1 MYVIKRDG
9 RHENISFDKINRRLQ
24 KLCTEANI
32 EFYNSSD
39 NIDNS
44 VFTKMKIDEI
54 AQSVVAHVIT
64 GISTQELDEFAAEQC
79 ASKMTYD
86 PEYGRLAA
94 HIIVSNHHKC
104 TPSRFSDA
112 IEILYRSGIAI
123 DSYIYKL
130 IMDNRDE
137 YDKIID
143 DNRDYTY
150 SYFGFKTLER
160 SYLYKVDK
168 RVIERPQYMI
178 LRMAIGIHG
187 ANMERVKETYE
198 LVSMRKFTHAS
209 PTLFNASMQNPQLSS
224 CFVLDIEDSIDG
236 IYDKLKECAG
246 ISKLAGGIGLN
257 IHKIR
262 TKGSR
267 IKGTNGESDGIIPM
281 IRVFNATARYVNQ
294 SGKRKGAF
302 AIYLEPWHA
311 DIFDFLELK
320 KNQGAEELR
329 ARDLFYGL
337 WVNDLFMERVERK
350 EMWSL
355 MCPDQ
360 CPGLVDAYGDKFR
373 ELYENYEKAGYYKK
387 RVRAE
392 ELWYKIIESQIET
405 GSPYMCYKDTVNNR
419 NNQKNIGTIKSSN
432 LCTEIMLYTAPDETA
447 VCNLASVCLPS
458 YVKYR
463 EDGAPY
469 FDHDEL
475 HSVTRVIVV
484 NLNNVIDNNY
494 YPSEA
499 ARKSNLSHRPI
510 GIGVMGLADVYHMM
524 RIPYD
529 SEMARELNAEIFAT
543 MYHAGL
549 ERSMELSRERNGWYM
564 RYMQLCNIRYR
575 QPEQQ
580 SELTDLQDKLAINEW
595 ELKGCDINRMGA
607 YSSFEGSPASR
618 GILQFDMAGK
628 SPSRRYNWSVLKRDI
643 IQHGLRNSMLL
654 APMPTASTAQI
665 MGFNEAF
672 EAYTSNI
679 YVRQTSAGEFPI
691 VNARLVKDLMQL
703 GLWNNDMRENIIA
716 NDGNIDEI
724 ENIPGDLRELYK
736 SVWNMQ
742 TKSMIN
748 MAADRGIYICQS
760 QSLNIFVANPTMAI
774 MHKIHM
780 YGWKMGLKTG
790 MYYLRTLSKAKTQQ
804 FTVDPKKSKGNALK
818 SRLLKSEEDM
828 GCVGC
833 SV

>member
-1 MYVIKRDG
+1 
-9 RHENISFDKINRRLQ
+9 
-24 KLCTEANI
+24 
-32 EFYNSSD
+32 
-39 NIDNS
+39 
-44 VFTKMKIDEI
+44 
-54 AQSVVAHVIT
+54 
-64 GISTQELDEFAAEQC
+64 
-79 ASKMTYD
+79 
-86 PEYGRLAA
+86 
-94 HIIVSNHHKC
+94 
-104 TPSRFSDA
+104 
-112 IEILYRSGIAI
+112 
-123 DSYIYKL
+123 
-130 IMDNRDE
+130 
-137 YDKIID
+137 
-143 DNRDYTY
+143 
-150 SYFGFKTLER
+150 
-160 SYLYKVDK
+160 
-168 RVIERPQYMI
+168 
-178 LRMAIGIHG
+178 
-187 ANMERVKETYE
+187 
-198 LVSMRKFTHAS
+198 
-209 PTLFNASMQNPQLSS
+209 
-224 CFVLDIEDSIDG
+224 
-236 IYDKLKECAG
+236 
-246 ISKLAGGIGLN
+246 
-257 IHKIR
+257 
-262 TKGSR
+262 
-267 IKGTNGESDGIIPM
+267 
-281 IRVFNATARYVNQ
+281 
-294 SGKRKGAF
+294 
-302 AIYLEPWHA
+302 
-311 DIFDFLELK
+311 
-320 KNQGAEELR
+320 
-329 ARDLFYGL
+329 
-337 WVNDLFMERVERK
+337 MERVERK

-387 RVRAE
+387 KVRAE

-405 GSPYMCYKDTVNNR
+405 GSPYMCYKDTVNVR

-458 YVKYR
+458 YVKYK
-463 EDGAPY
+463 DNGAAY

-475 HSVTRVIVV
+475 HNVTRVIVV

-510 GIGVMGLADVYHMM
+510 GIGVMGLADVYHMLQ
-524 RIPYD
+524 IPYD

-543 MYHAGL
+543 MYHAAL
-549 ERSMELSRERNGWYM
+549 ERSMELSRERNEWYI

-575 QPEQQ
+575 QPDQQ
-580 SELTDLQDKLAINEW
+580 AELDNLQMKLSFNEW
-595 ELKGCDINRMGA
+595 ELKNCSVNRMGA
-607 YSSFEGSPASR
+607 YSSFEGSPASQ

-628 SPSRRYNWSVLKRDI
+628 MPSSRYNWTTLKRNI
-643 IQHGLRNSMLL
+643 MQHGLRNSQLL

-691 VNARLVKDLMQL
+691 VNARLVKDLMNL
-703 GLWNNDMRENIIA
+703 GLWNNDMREDIIA
-716 NDGNIDEI
+716 NDGNINSI
-724 ENIPGDLRELYK
+724 EKIPENLRELYK
-736 SVWNMQ
+736 SVWNIQ
-742 TKSMIN
+742 TKHIIN

-818 SRLLKSEEDM
+818 LRLLEAETECTS
-828 GCVGC
+828 C